1 MGKERETDSQ
11 EQPPPV
17 DSESDT
23 VVALQPGLL
32 TDPLPP
38 NILTLP
44 IKSNDDP
51 GYESMNSSLA
61 SSKSPS
67 PSSLPNVMASI
78 SEQQNKDAPSS
89 TRCNSTSS
97 DDRVSSVGTISLLPE
112 PYNGMSSSV
121 RPVDAGGGG
130 TMKYPVTAADNDDSN
145 ERSSLVVQHTTR
157 PVIEEKSLLLYNTNN
172 DYNEYQLIPVQ
183 SYTNQRRSM
192 WIVRKFSM
200 MVYTLYA
207 DSWLCNAEQVY
218 DTGVENEQVFA
229 KVTFVP
235 PTDGELVI

>member
-1 MGKERETDSQ
+1 MGETDSQ

-23 VVALQPGLL
+23 VVAPQPGLL

-61 SSKSPS
+61 LSKS
-67 PSSLPNVMASI
+67 PSSLPNGMASI

-89 TRCNSTSS
+89 TRRNSNSS
-97 DDRVSSVGTISLLPE
+97 DDRVSSAGTISSLPE
-112 PYNGMSSSV
+112 PYNGMSSSI

-130 TMKYPVTAADNDDSN
+130 TMKYPVRAADNDDTN
-145 ERSSLVVQHTTR
+145 EQSSLVVQRTTR
-157 PVIEEKSLLLYNTNN
+157 PVMLYNTNN
-172 DYNEYQLIPVQ
+172 DYNEYQLPVQ
-183 SYTNQRRSM
+183 SYTNQRHSFCVSRQCS
-192 WIVRKFSM
+192 VG
-200 MVYTLYA
+200 YA
-207 DSWLCNAEQVY
+207 DSWLCNAEQVV
-218 DTGVENEQVFA
+218 DTGVENENVFT
-229 KVTFVP
+229 KVMFVP

>member
-23 VVALQPGLL
+23 VVAPQPGLL

-67 PSSLPNVMASI
+67 PSSLPNGMASI

-89 TRCNSTSS
+89 TRRNSNSS
-97 DDRVSSVGTISLLPE
+97 DNEVSSAGTISSLPE

-121 RPVDAGGGG
+121 RPVDAGGGD
-130 TMKYPVTAADNDDSN
+130 TLKYPVTAADDDDTN
-145 ERSSLVVQHTTR
+145 ERSSLVVQRTTR

-172 DYNEYQLIPVQ
+172 DYNEYQLPVQ

-192 WIVRKFSM
+192 WIVRKFS
-200 MVYTLYA
+200 VGCTLYA
-207 DSWLCNAEQVY
+207 DSWLCNAEQVV
-218 DTGVENEQVFA
+218 DTGVKNEQVFA
-229 KVTFVP
+229 KVMFVP